1 MRQGRSGNEAGG
13 PGNEAGGPGN
23 EEGRHGNE
31 ASRYPSRVSYG
42 GRGRDPGEIPSSK
55 YLCCLSAQILV
66 TTKVVHQRK
75 PNTSDVINDT
85 WS

>member
-31 ASRYPSRVSYG
+31 VSRYPSRVSYG
-42 GRGRDPGEIPSSK
+42 GEGGTQGKFPP
-55 YLCCLSAQILV
+55 
-66 TTKVVHQRK
+66 
-75 PNTSDVINDT
+75 PNICAV
-85 WS
+85 